1 MGKAPEYKE
10 KLDAWIDAHREE
22 MIEDLKT
29 LVRINSIRG
38 EAKEA
43 VSTDRPLDPQRV
55 IELAQQIMEEL

>member
-29 LVRINSIRG
+29 LVRINSIKG
-38 EAKEA
+38 EAK
-43 VSTDRPLDPQRV
+43 
-55 IELAQQIMEEL
+55 